1 MRVGI
6 TVNFQH
12 SFFSC
17 GSPQTVL
24 SVAEIFRDHDI
35 TLINVHNSET
45 TWWED
50 ISGLRAG
57 FKQIHV
63 SSPSAEPFD
72 CVIEI
77 GSMLL
82 TPAQRK
88 GLGATTTTSKGT
100 KFIWLNRKAPLF
112 HDIEASLFPFTG
124 ERNLE
129 GIDEIWVYQELAT
142 TDDINYLEL
151 LTRKKVRAVPYAW
164 TPTAVE
170 FHRQETQA
178 PVWQQ
183 VAQMEGM
190 QALPWSIHICET
202 NSSSSSNSTIP
213 LLIMRQLRKG
223 DAKEYDLNKS
233 VKIHNADN
241 IKATE
246 FFRFNVLDHCFSDID
261 ISGQFIGR
269 QRVIDWVYDPK
280 SIVIAHSRFV
290 GMRPYHLDC
299 LWVGIPLVHNSREL
313 CRLGELVSKGFYSD
327 NQISEAVVAFGRATQ
342 AWSVEQLIEVRKRI
356 LEEFSPIS
364 VRILKGWGDALTGL
378 FAEASSAVADA
389 PSEKVLKV
397 GFSCMWDSFNPEYNM
412 FTLMMEDAAKGFS
425 TRTKIRGLAAN
436 PHSGEVPDILIF
448 GPFGG
453 EWKDFPKSVPKIHFT
468 GENSPLIQQ
477 EDVVLNLGFKHLDMV
492 DDRYLR
498 LPLWMLE
505 INWFRADAERIGN
518 PKPLPIDACCKV
530 HANPEK
536 RDKFCAFVVTN
547 PRQPMRNAAFHW
559 LSKYKRVDS
568 AGQLYNNIGDQIF
581 AGLGGGG
588 GELKKHEFLKKYK
601 FCFAYENESSPGY
614 MTEKW
619 LHAKAAG
626 CIPIYWGDPKA
637 ERDFDMSSCI
647 DAREAVT
654 PKMLIGLVSAVDNDP
669 AKWEAMYNK
678 PALDE
683 VRRDLVRR
691 TLSECARRL
700 WLAAGASKEDLA
712 TIPRFIGYTTDTDYP
727 PTSPTDVSM
736 DKTIFVTACNEKFL
750 SSLHILLNSLLAQ
763 QKEIEEL
770 KAIVYLMDVSKDVQQ
785 KFEGDFKFCEF
796 RRLPSV
802 EAMGVASSFPDIW
815 DPQHFAWKVWILRAV
830 CGEAAF
836 AGRPILYM
844 DSGVMM
850 CRWPRD
856 WLSEVRR
863 SGICLI
869 DDPTQINRSWCHE
882 QFIEK
887 MAVTEGELAAN
898 QLWAG
903 AFSFIAGHP
912 LAARLLEDSW
922 AAAKIRDVIVGPKW
936 SGVRDGKPY
945 GHRHDQSIFSVL
957 SARMRVPRIPIDSVY
972 CDVSLRQ
979 TFLSKKSLYVHRSL
993 FAVHTPVAT
1002 GIDDAWV
1009 INLDRRADRM
1019 EKFKTAHPDLA
1030 GRAHRVSA
1038 FEAKHLSLT
1047 PNLVRL
1053 FQPHD
1058 FNWKKPVMGCA
1069 LSHLAMWTQ
1078 LLEDREEVDTY
1089 LIMEDDVKLA
1099 PNWRKSWEKIHK
1111 HNALPEDWDIVY
1123 LGGILPP
1130 NKEAFEKGMIEQVN
1144 EYVGRI
1150 KKNQFF
1156 GQSEPNRYMH
1166 FCAYAY
1172 VLSRRGAKKIL
1183 EVLAAKGGYW
1193 TSADHMMC
1201 NIHDYLNIYFPTP
1214 LIAGCFQDD
1223 DPVYVNSAFNDF
1235 SRVDKFDSDLWNNTD
1250 RFTAEEV
1257 ASCVRGDLPLDIR
1270 GALDDARRVCSA
1282 NAEANASAQEAKE
1295 QKEVKGTPL
1304 THVKGRRF
1312 VSLCM
1317 DTDMS
1322 DWHEFAWLKQ
1332 LFSGIS
1338 LEVERLSDDALPT
1351 DSPIVVVQRPH
1362 VDKIAQILMRWSS
1375 MGLSFYVLHLS
1386 DEFCSDRID
1395 FYQLPGCKGVVR
1407 NYFRDDLYSAVQEKV
1422 AVIPLGFHWAIHD
1435 GQPME
1440 HTPRPPFRELAWSF
1454 VGTGWC
1460 GRREK
1465 LEPLKAIHGEHRLA
1479 LMDDWN
1485 SPKMLG
1491 REETLAILL
1500 NSWCVPCPAGNNGET
1515 FRVYEALEAG
1525 AVPVVVQEEGMELF
1539 FKFIGPKLPLL
1550 LANSWTHAAQLI
1562 YTLKAQPEMY
1572 EQYRGQILAA
1582 WEVCKKDARD
1592 SVKRVFDF

>member
-35 TLINVHNSET
+35 TLINVHDAEK

-63 SSPSAEPFD
+63 SSAGEEPFD

-88 GLGATTTTSKGT
+88 GLGATTTTSKDT

-178 PVWQQ
+178 PVWQR

-223 DAKEYDLNKS
+223 EYDLNKS

-290 GMRPYHLDC
+290 SMRPYHLDC

-327 NQISEAVVAFGRATQ
+327 NQISEAVAAFGRATQ

-378 FAEASSAVADA
+378 FASHANADADA

-412 FTLMMEDAAKGFS
+412 FTLMMEDAAKGFG
-425 TRTKIRGLAAN
+425 TRTKIIAFAAN

-453 EWKDFPKSVPKIHFT
+453 EWKDFPKSIPKIHFT

-785 KFEGDFKFCEF
+785 KCEGVF
-796 RRLPSV
+796 
-802 EAMGVASSFPDIW
+802 
-815 DPQHFAWKVWILRAV
+815 
-830 CGEAAF
+830 
-836 AGRPILYM
+836 
-844 DSGVMM
+844 
-850 CRWPRD
+850 
-856 WLSEVRR
+856 
-863 SGICLI
+863 
-869 DDPTQINRSWCHE
+869 N
-882 QFIEK
+882 
-887 MAVTEGELAAN
+887 
-898 QLWAG
+898 LW
-903 AFSFIAGHP
+903 
-912 LAARLLEDSW
+912 
-922 AAAKIRDVIVGPKW
+922 
-936 SGVRDGKPY
+936 
-945 GHRHDQSIFSVL
+945 
-957 SARMRVPRIPIDSVY
+957 
-972 CDVSLRQ
+972 
-979 TFLSKKSLYVHRSL
+979 
-993 FAVHTPVAT
+993 
-1002 GIDDAWV
+1002 
-1009 INLDRRADRM
+1009 
-1019 EKFKTAHPDLA
+1019 
-1030 GRAHRVSA
+1030 
-1038 FEAKHLSLT
+1038 
-1047 PNLVRL
+1047 
-1053 FQPHD
+1053 
-1058 FNWKKPVMGCA
+1058 
-1069 LSHLAMWTQ
+1069 
-1078 LLEDREEVDTY
+1078 
-1089 LIMEDDVKLA
+1089 
-1099 PNWRKSWEKIHK
+1099 
-1111 HNALPEDWDIVY
+1111 
-1123 LGGILPP
+1123 
-1130 NKEAFEKGMIEQVN
+1130 
-1144 EYVGRI
+1144 
-1150 KKNQFF
+1150 
-1156 GQSEPNRYMH
+1156 
-1166 FCAYAY
+1166 
-1172 VLSRRGAKKIL
+1172 
-1183 EVLAAKGGYW
+1183 
-1193 TSADHMMC
+1193 
-1201 NIHDYLNIYFPTP
+1201 
-1214 LIAGCFQDD
+1214 
-1223 DPVYVNSAFNDF
+1223 
-1235 SRVDKFDSDLWNNTD
+1235 
-1250 RFTAEEV
+1250 
-1257 ASCVRGDLPLDIR
+1257 
-1270 GALDDARRVCSA
+1270 
-1282 NAEANASAQEAKE
+1282 
-1295 QKEVKGTPL
+1295 
-1304 THVKGRRF
+1304 
-1312 VSLCM
+1312 
-1317 DTDMS
+1317 
-1322 DWHEFAWLKQ
+1322 
-1332 LFSGIS
+1332 
-1338 LEVERLSDDALPT
+1338 
-1351 DSPIVVVQRPH
+1351 
-1362 VDKIAQILMRWSS
+1362 
-1375 MGLSFYVLHLS
+1375 
-1386 DEFCSDRID
+1386 
-1395 FYQLPGCKGVVR
+1395 
-1407 NYFRDDLYSAVQEKV
+1407 
-1422 AVIPLGFHWAIHD
+1422 
-1435 GQPME
+1435 
-1440 HTPRPPFRELAWSF
+1440 
-1454 VGTGWC
+1454 
-1460 GRREK
+1460 
-1465 LEPLKAIHGEHRLA
+1465 
-1479 LMDDWN
+1479 
-1485 SPKMLG
+1485 
-1491 REETLAILL
+1491 
-1500 NSWCVPCPAGNNGET
+1500 
-1515 FRVYEALEAG
+1515 
-1525 AVPVVVQEEGMELF
+1525 
-1539 FKFIGPKLPLL
+1539 
-1550 LANSWTHAAQLI
+1550 
-1562 YTLKAQPEMY
+1562 
-1572 EQYRGQILAA
+1572 
-1582 WEVCKKDARD
+1582 
-1592 SVKRVFDF
+1592 